1 MTDALSPRQAVIA
14 WAQPIVDSYV
24 EEQGL
29 AAIPAKPERPARPEH
44 GDLALNLGL
53 QLAGRL
59 KRPPLEIA
67 AELAERLPLDGPV
80 GAVEVAPPGFIN
92 LRLDPGWVFGS
103 LQGVVESAAD
113 WGRSG
118 HGAGKRVQV
127 EFVSANPVGPLLF
140 SHGRGA
146 VVGDTVARLL
156 DFTGHDV
163 KREYYINDAG
173 RQVHVFAQSLLAA
186 RRGVPPPEDGYA
198 GQYIKDLAAEIP
210 VHLLEGDAEAVEAAV
225 LGWGVDHY
233 LQEFKEHLEAIGI
246 RFDHWFS
253 ERNLFGEWE
262 ADTIAELERAGVLS
276 RHDGATWMTLGDKED
291 VLYKSSGEPT
301 YLMGDLIYHRDKFIR
316 RGFDT
321 AIDVWGSDHQN
332 QVRRLK
338 QAVQVFGVDPE
349 RFVVILIQLVRMKSK
364 GEFVKISKRAGNIIL
379 LKELVDEVG
388 ADAVRYHYLLRSSDA
403 PMDFDVDLAR
413 SQSNENPVFYAQY
426 AHARLC
432 GVRGVAAE
440 AGLAADPAAISR
452 LGAPAEL
459 ALARELL
466 DFPDIVE
473 EAAQELAPH
482 DLPHYGQR
490 LAERIHGFY
499 HAGNQDPA
507 MRVVVDDR
515 ELAGARL
522 FLCEAARQTM
532 ANLLGL
538 MGVAA
543 PERM

>member
-1 MTDALSPRQAVIA
+1 
-14 WAQPIVDSYV
+14 
-24 EEQGL
+24 
-29 AAIPAKPERPARPEH
+29 
-44 GDLALNLGL
+44 
-53 QLAGRL
+53 
-59 KRPPLEIA
+59 
-67 AELAERLPLDGPV
+67 V
-80 GAVEVAPPGFIN
+80 GALEVVPPGFIN
-92 LRLDPGWVFGS
+92 LRLDPVWVFAS
-103 LQGVVESAAD
+103 LQGVVDSAPH

-118 HGAGKRVQV
+118 YGAGTRVQV

-156 DFTGHDV
+156 DFTGHNV
-163 KREYYINDAG
+163 EREFYVNDAG
-173 RQVHVFAQSLLAA
+173 RQVQLFAQSLLAA

-198 GQYIKDLAAEIP
+198 GQYIHDLAAEIP
-210 VHLLEGDAEAVEAAV
+210 AHLLEGDEEAVEAAV
-225 LGWGVDHY
+225 LRWGVDHY
-233 LQEFKEHLEAIGI
+233 LQEFEVNLEAIGVK
-246 RFDHWFS
+246 FDHWFS
-253 ERNLFGEWE
+253 EHNLFGQWE
-262 ADTIAELERAGVLS
+262 VETIAELERAGVLS
-276 RHDGATWMTLGDKED
+276 RHDGATWMRLGDNED
-291 VLYKSSGEPT
+291 VLYKSTGEPT
-301 YLMGDLIYHRDKFIR
+301 YLMGDLLYHRDKFIR
-316 RGFDT
+316 RGFHT
-321 AIDVWGSDHQN
+321 AINVWGSDHQN

-338 QAVQVFGVDPE
+338 QAVQVFGIDPE
-349 RFVVILIQLVRMKSK
+349 RFVVILIQLVRMKSE
-364 GEFVKISKRAGNIIL
+364 GQFVKISKRAGNIIL

-388 ADAVRYHYLLRSSDA
+388 ADAVRYHYLLRSADA

-413 SQSNENPVFYAQY
+413 RQSNENPVFYAQY

-440 AGLAADPAAISR
+440 AGLAGDPSAIAR

-473 EAAQELAPH
+473 EAARELAPH

-522 FLCEAARQTM
+522 FLCDAARQTM

-538 MGVAA
+538 MGVGA

>member
-1 MTDALSPRQAVIA
+1 
-14 WAQPIVDSYV
+14 
-24 EEQGL
+24 
-29 AAIPAKPERPARPEH
+29 
-44 GDLALNLGL
+44 
-53 QLAGRL
+53 
-59 KRPPLEIA
+59 
-67 AELAERLPLDGPV
+67 
-80 GAVEVAPPGFIN
+80 
-92 LRLDPGWVFGS
+92 
-103 LQGVVESAAD
+103 
-113 WGRSG
+113 
-118 HGAGKRVQV
+118 
-127 EFVSANPVGPLLF
+127 
-140 SHGRGA
+140 
-146 VVGDTVARLL
+146 
-156 DFTGHDV
+156 
-163 KREYYINDAG
+163 
-173 RQVHVFAQSLLAA
+173 
-186 RRGVPPPEDGYA
+186 
-198 GQYIKDLAAEIP
+198 
-210 VHLLEGDAEAVEAAV
+210 
-225 LGWGVDHY
+225 VDHY

-276 RHDGATWMTLGDKED
+276 RHDGATWMKLGDKED

-301 YLMGDLIYHRDKFIR
+301 YLMGDLLYHRDKLIR

-349 RFVVILIQLVRMKSK
+349 RFVVILIQMVRMKSE

-413 SQSNENPVFYAQY
+413 SRSNENPVFYAQY

-432 GVRGVAAE
+432 GVRVVAAE
-440 AGLAADPAAISR
+440 AGLSADPAAIGR
-452 LGAPAEL
+452 LGASAEL

-466 DFPDIVE
+466 DFPDIVA
-473 EAAQELAPH
+473 EAARELAPH

-490 LAERIHGFY
+490 LAESIHGFY